1 MEQLRIGIIGA
12 GYIGREHARCL
23 RLVAPFFG
31 DRVKL
36 VAIADKNEEA
46 AKKAAAMF
54 EILKAVTDIN
64 AVIDDSEINTIFS
77 CVPTKFHIDVIRR
90 AVENKKAV
98 FCEKPFAVS
107 LEDAQEVHRLLTQNH
122 TPHQVG
128 FVLRYA
134 PVYHALKKIM
144 VAQTS
149 TLRTVILR
157 DDQVFP
163 IKGIS
168 HFTDWRSRVE
178 LAGAGVLIEH
188 GIHDLD
194 LFQWLFGRV
203 KRVSA
208 RMNNFAGYPGIED
221 YIEIRFE
228 FEDGLT
234 ANMIHIWHDIGAH
247 QSIRHFE
254 IFYHQALVT
263 LDTYDMH
270 HLTVRDNEAE
280 KTYERPDL
288 FHMVEQDPLFKDVS
302 GREDLLFVSDYY
314 ALQDYWFV
322 RNLLEDKPLFPTIN
336 DGLRAFELAH
346 ACYESAKNDGAWV
359 ATPPLKKLA

>member
-1 MEQLRIGIIGA
+1 MDHIKIGIIGA

-23 RLVAPFFG
+23 RLVAPLFEG
-31 DRVKL
+31 RVEL
-36 VAIADKNEEA
+36 TTIADQNIEA

-54 EILKAVTDIN
+54 GIKKVTTDVRAVL
-64 AVIDDSEINTIFS
+64 DDPDVNVIFS
-77 CVPTKFHIDVIRR
+77 CLPTKFHLENVRG
-90 AVENKKAV
+90 AVEKGKPI

-107 LEDAQEVHRLLTQNH
+107 LDDAREVHELLTSSH
-122 TPHQVG
+122 TPHQIG

-134 PVYHALKKIM
+134 PIYHALKKKM
-144 VAQTS
+144 SEQRALS
-149 TLRTVILR
+149 PLRTVILR

-194 LFQWLFGRV
+194 LFEWLFGPV

-208 RMNNFAGYPGIED
+208 RMDNYAGYPGIED
-221 YIEIRFE
+221 YMEIRFE
-228 FEDGLT
+228 FEDGLA
-234 ANMIHIWHDIGAH
+234 ANMIHVWHDVPAH

-254 IFYHQALVT
+254 IFFQKALIT

-270 HLTVRDNEAE
+270 HLTVRDQEAE
-280 KTYERPDL
+280 KTFERPDL
-288 FHMVEQDPLFKDVS
+288 FRLVEGDPLFKDVAD
-302 GREDLLFVSDYY
+302 REDLLFVSDYY
-314 ALQDYWFV
+314 ALQDYWFL
-322 RNLLEDKPLFPTIN
+322 RNLLEDKPLFPTID

-346 ACYESAKNDGAWV
+346 ACYGSAKNDGAWV
-359 ATPPLKKLA
+359 TVSKKLA